1 MATGHLITRLSAE
14 EAEVKAKYNGNHNLL
29 VVEKE
34 SQVQILVGEDGQV
47 TSPLFWKVKFQN
59 HALIL

>member
-1 MATGHLITRLSAE
+1 M
-14 EAEVKAKYNGNHNLL
+14 KAKYNGNHNLL

-47 TSPLFWKVKFQN
+47 TSPLFWKVKFQIMHSFYN
-59 HALIL
+59 AVWPEQEGSVTER